1 MENQEMK
8 ILIEEIRRENEVERS
23 YLKKQLNMMKG
34 LMFAMTGIFIMMLVT
49 VAVLVPKISDTLQN
63 ANTAIEQISQTAREA
78 DELFASVSSLVEESS
93 EGVTLAIDAMN
104 SIDFEGLNQS
114 IEDLGN
120 VVAPLSSFFSRFK

>member
-1 MENQEMK
+1 MENQEIK
-8 ILIEEIRRENEVERS
+8 TLIEEIRSENEVERS

-49 VAVLVPKISDTLQN
+49 VAVLVPKISNTLQN

-78 DELFASVSSLVEESS
+78 DELFASVSSLVEESR
-93 EGVTLAIDAMN
+93 EGVTLA
-104 SIDFEGLNQS
+104 IDFEGLNQS

>member
-8 ILIEEIRRENEVERS
+8 TLIEEIRSENEVERS

-49 VAVLVPKISDTLQN
+49 VAVLVPKISNTLQN

-93 EGVTLAIDAMN
+93 EGVSLAIDAMN

>member
-8 ILIEEIRRENEVERS
+8 TLIEEIRSENEVERS

-49 VAVLVPKISDTLQN
+49 VAVLVPKISNTLQN